1 MAFVRWFVNAA
12 VTVAVTF
19 LLLRALVEF
28 MPGLNAVPLFG
39 ALVRSGDP
47 TLEKLFRT
55 VGIPWTQDLR
65 GLVIPAMGI
74 TLIVLRAVLR
84 DALDPERRK
93 RRPKPQPAAPAAKAA
108 AAAPAPAS
116 VPAPAPAAP
125 QDPNATLLTNPAAH
139 QPIQSVTGTAFLA
152 QAQPPISLLPQGIGR
167 YEIVEELG
175 QGAMG
180 RVYKANDPKIG
191 RAVAIKTLSAVGIGP
206 EMEQYRARF
215 LLEAKSAG
223 RLNHPGI
230 VSVYDVVDDHY
241 GRPCLVLEFVNGTT
255 LDRLVRDEP
264 LPLATVLDYVAQVA
278 RALEYAHAQGIVHRD
293 VKPANIMITS
303 AGQAKLSDFGIAK
316 IEGTTLTMA
325 GQVLGTP
332 AFMSPEQCKGEPVD
346 YRTDIFSLGTVLYS
360 LIAGLKPFPGDTFT
374 SVAYKVVHT
383 DYVPLSE
390 IDPKLPKA
398 LDAVVARCLAKEPD
412 ARYPAAGHIAMDL
425 DPIRVNLPPPE
436 APPAATT

>member
-1 MAFVRWFVNAA
+1 MAFVRWLLNAA

-19 LLLRALVEF
+19 LMLRALAEYL
-28 MPGLNAVPLFG
+28 PALNAVPLIG
-39 ALVRSGDP
+39 KLVRSGDP
-47 TLEKLFRT
+47 LLEKLFRAA
-55 VGIPWTQDLR
+55 GIPWTHDLR
-65 GLVIPAMGI
+65 GLVLPAAGI
-74 TLIVLRAVLR
+74 TLIVLRGVVR
-84 DALDPERRK
+84 DVFDPERRR
-93 RRPKPQPAAPAAKAA
+93 RRPKPRPPAAQPANATP
-108 AAAPAPAS
+108 
-116 VPAPAPAAP
+116 PAPAPAASTP
-125 QDPNATLLTNPAAH
+125 AAPADPNATLLTNPAAH
-139 QPIQSVTGTAFLA
+139 QPIQSVTGTAFLGSG
-152 QAQPPISLLPQGIGR
+152 PSVSLLPQGIGR

-180 RVYKANDPKIG
+180 RVYKAHDPKIG

-230 VSVYDVVDDHY
+230 VSVYDVVDDSY
-241 GRPCLVLEFVNGTT
+241 GRPCLVLEFVDGTT
-255 LDRLVRDEP
+255 LDRLVRDQP

-293 VKPANIMITS
+293 VKPANIMITA

-332 AFMSPEQCKGEPVD
+332 AFMSPEQCKGESVD
-346 YRTDIFSLGTVLYS
+346 YRTDIFSLGTVLYT
-360 LIAGLKPFPGDTFT
+360 LVGGLKPFPGDTFT

-390 IDPKLPKA
+390 LDPKLPPQ
-398 LDAVVARCLAKEPD
+398 LDAIIARCLAKEPE

-425 DPIRVNLPPPE
+425 DPIRVNLPNN
-436 APPAATT
+436 